1 MDLVSSSPLLLV
13 AFVFQLFFSLN
24 PLSFMSDQERISP
37 YNISIMLSME
47 VRRIKKIS
55 LRGLLV
61 DPILNSPN

>member
-1 MDLVSSSPLLLV
+1 
-13 AFVFQLFFSLN
+13 
-24 PLSFMSDQERISP
+24 MSDQERISP

-61 DPILNSPN
+61 DPILNSPNLHHNNCMTDSKENY